1 LTTYMPHATIKNEV
15 GRILKEV
22 SGFEW
27 DKGNKNK
34 NLIKHNVAN
43 EECEE
48 IFFDQ
53 NKIIMKDIAHS
64 ESEERYT
71 LIGKTKQK
79 RLLHIVFTIRKDRVR
94 IISARNLN
102 KKHYRLYEK
111 EN

>member
-1 LTTYMPHATIKNEV
+1 MYMSHATIKNEY
-15 GRILKEV
+15 GRLLKEI

-27 DKGNKNK
+27 DAGNREKNF
-34 NLIKHNVAN
+34 IKHNVTN

-48 IFFDQ
+48 SFFDQ
-53 NKIIMKDIAHS
+53 KKIVMKDIPHS
-64 ESEERYT
+64 GNEERYT
-71 LIGKTKQK
+71 LIGQTKQK
-79 RLLHIVFTIRKDRVR
+79 RLLHIIFTIRKNRIR